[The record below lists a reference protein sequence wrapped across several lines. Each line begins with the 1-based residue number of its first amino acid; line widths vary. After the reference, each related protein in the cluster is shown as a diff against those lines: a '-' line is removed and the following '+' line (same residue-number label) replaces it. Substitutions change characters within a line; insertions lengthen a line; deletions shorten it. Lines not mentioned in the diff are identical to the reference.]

1 MDPAGPHRHRRQR
14 RYHNLLACVV
24 DEIVVEGRELITQYF
39 FSPGVLIPFP
49 SRRLTGIEPRLG
61 ALAPTSVLKA
71 RPALAPTVSTPG
83 RWRDGSVTACSGK

>member
-39 FSPGVLIPFP
+39 FSPGVLYR
-49 SRRLTGIEPRLG
+49 SLRGG
-61 ALAPTSVLKA
+61 
-71 RPALAPTVSTPG
+71 
-83 RWRDGSVTACSGK
+83 